1 MGVSIRCDDTAE
13 QHQWIRECRLFF
25 PQSVSESND
34 VDALAREISL
44 IADLRR
50 FEAIGDRRQYL
61 HRSSL
66 FLLGDIAITTAAFLP
81 QVGETFDSPQCLVEL
96 PLSDRGQT
104 TFRLA
109 GKDYHCIPRQQGLFL
124 PGQAMAAT
132 TDEASCMLGFNLD
145 PTTLAFHLSNLA
157 PKVFNER
164 KARLFV
170 QQPHAINL
178 QDPRIGQ
185 VLRCLYGLF
194 DQLGEQSPPNHS
206 HYRPL
211 IAGYEQLLYR
221 ATAALLCPDLVAINP
236 APAG

>member
-1 MGVSIRCDDTAE
+1 M
-13 QHQWIRECRLFF
+13 
-25 PQSVSESND
+25 
-34 VDALAREISL
+34 DALAREISL

-50 FEAIGDRRQYL
+50 FEAIGNSRHYL

-66 FLLGDIAITTAAFLP
+66 YLLGDIAITTAAFLP
-81 QVGETFDSPQCLVEL
+81 QMGETFDSPQCLVEL

-132 TDEASCMLGFNLD
+132 THDASCMLGFNLD
-145 PTTLAFHLSNLA
+145 PTTLAVHLSSLA
-157 PKVFNER
+157 PRIFNAR

-170 QQPHAINL
+170 QRPHCINL
-178 QDPRIGQ
+178 QDPRIDQ
-185 VLRCLYGLF
+185 VLRWLYRLF
-194 DQLGEQSPPNHS
+194 DQLAEQSPPNHNQC
-206 HYRPL
+206 RPL

-221 ATAALLCPDLVAINP
+221 ATATLLCPDLIGIN
-236 APAG
+236 AQRQCRN